1 MVAVGYLSFESG
13 VKPLKKIFCVLLCVC
28 LLCSC
33 ADFSIRRE
41 EDVTTTPPST
51 ADSVVSEQTTTTSEV
66 VTTTVPDEPEE
77 QPTTE
82 PLATEPVTSATE
94 PITSQTEES
103 SEATTTVI
111 TEPVP
116 TFEFPEEFYS
126 ELSAIFAQF
135 SLNLNCDGD
144 PTKCTCNPE
153 YEKLDAE
160 GNIVTPR
167 DRCMSIYFYDL
178 ETGYEMTVNSG
189 VHYPVASVV
198 KIPYCTMIYEKMTAG
213 EIDPE
218 LLLTYEKRHY
228 FHGTGLVNKG
238 TYGDTYTVMQLLKLA
253 ITESD
258 NTAYEML
265 KDLIS
270 WDDFMAYCQEAG
282 YTHEQDLRSR
292 KQKLCLE
299 SAGASGR
306 LLANFLRSESG
317 FVDAYKHDLT
327 HTKNKMI
334 TSTYTVYRKYGWT
347 NFAFH
352 DVAYIDAPHPY
363 VLVILSNIEG
373 EERPD
378 YTLFA
383 NVSMLIERYSQ
394 NRGDV
399 PAETG

>member
-1 MVAVGYLSFESG
+1 MKRIACL
-13 VKPLKKIFCVLLCVC
+13 LLCVC

-33 ADFSIRRE
+33 ADITVRRE
-41 EDVTTTPPST
+41 ENVTDAPATDGAWVSEPDVTAEPVESEPPAT
-51 ADSVVSEQTTTTSEV
+51 VSDTQ
-66 VTTTVPDEPEE
+66 
-77 QPTTE
+77 TE
-82 PLATEPVTSATE
+82 PDATEAVTVATEPPAE
-94 PITSQTEES
+94 QTQAS
-103 SEATTTVI
+103 SEATETVPP
-111 TEPVP
+111 EPAA
-116 TFEFPEEFYS
+116 FEFPEEFYTR
-126 ELSAIFAQF
+126 LNDIFTQF

-144 PTKCTCNPE
+144 PIKCTCNPE
-153 YEKLDAE
+153 YEALDAE
-160 GNIVTPR
+160 GNVITPR
-167 DRCMSIYFYDL
+167 DRCMSIYFYDV
-178 ETGYEMTVNSG
+178 ETGSELYVNSG

-198 KIPYCTMIYEKMTAG
+198 KIPYCTMIYEKITAG

-218 LLLTYEKRHY
+218 LVLTYEKRHY

-238 TYGDTYTVMQLLKLA
+238 NYGDTYTVMQLLKLA

-265 KDLIS
+265 KDLVS
-270 WDDFMAYCQEAG
+270 WDDFTAYCQNAG
-282 YTHEQDLRSR
+282 YTHEEDLRSK

-306 LLANFLRSESG
+306 LLANFLRSESE
-317 FVDAYKHDLT
+317 FVDAYKYDLT

-383 NVSMLIERYSQ
+383 NVSMLIEEYSQ
-394 NRGDV
+394 NRGDTS
-399 PAETG
+399 AEIC

>member
-1 MVAVGYLSFESG
+1 MKRIACL
-13 VKPLKKIFCVLLCVC
+13 LLCVC

-33 ADFSIRRE
+33 ADITVRRE
-41 EDVTTTPPST
+41 ENVTDAPATDGAWVSEPDVTAEPVESEPPAT
-51 ADSVVSEQTTTTSEV
+51 VSDTQ
-66 VTTTVPDEPEE
+66 
-77 QPTTE
+77 TE
-82 PLATEPVTSATE
+82 PDATEAVTVATEPPAE
-94 PITSQTEES
+94 QTQAS
-103 SEATTTVI
+103 SEATETVPP
-111 TEPVP
+111 EPAA
-116 TFEFPEEFYS
+116 FEFPEEFYTR
-126 ELSAIFAQF
+126 LNDIFTQF

-144 PTKCTCNPE
+144 PIKCTCNPE
-153 YEKLDAE
+153 YEALDAE
-160 GNIVTPR
+160 GNVITPR
-167 DRCMSIYFYDL
+167 DRCMSIYFYDV

-218 LLLTYEKRHY
+218 LVLTYEKRHY

-238 TYGDTYTVMQLLKLA
+238 NYGDTYTVMQLLKLA

-265 KDLIS
+265 KDLVS
-270 WDDFMAYCQEAG
+270 WDDFTAYCQNAG
-282 YTHEQDLRSR
+282 YTHEEDLRSK

-306 LLANFLRSESG
+306 LLANFLRSESE
-317 FVDAYKHDLT
+317 FVDAYKYDLT

-383 NVSMLIERYSQ
+383 NVSMLIEEYSQ
-394 NRGDV
+394 NRGDTS
-399 PAETG
+399 AEIC

>member
-1 MVAVGYLSFESG
+1 MKRIACL
-13 VKPLKKIFCVLLCVC
+13 LLCVC

-33 ADFSIRRE
+33 ADITVRRE
-41 EDVTTTPPST
+41 ENVTDAPATDGAWASEPDVTAEPVESEPPAT
-51 ADSVVSEQTTTTSEV
+51 VSDTQ
-66 VTTTVPDEPEE
+66 
-77 QPTTE
+77 TE
-82 PLATEPVTSATE
+82 PDATEAVTVATEPPAE
-94 PITSQTEES
+94 QTQAS
-103 SEATTTVI
+103 SEATETVPP
-111 TEPVP
+111 EPAA
-116 TFEFPEEFYS
+116 FEFPEEFYTR
-126 ELSAIFAQF
+126 LNDIFTQF

-144 PTKCTCNPE
+144 PIKCTCNPE
-153 YEKLDAE
+153 YEALDAE
-160 GNIVTPR
+160 GNVITPR
-167 DRCMSIYFYDL
+167 DRCMSIYFYDV
-178 ETGYEMTVNSG
+178 ETGSELYVNSG

-198 KIPYCTMIYEKMTAG
+198 KIPYCTMIYEKITAG

-218 LLLTYEKRHY
+218 LVLTYEKRHY

-238 TYGDTYTVMQLLKLA
+238 NYGDTYTVMQLLKLA

-265 KDLIS
+265 KDLVS
-270 WDDFMAYCQEAG
+270 WDDFTAYCQNAG
-282 YTHEQDLRSR
+282 YTHEEDLRSK

-306 LLANFLRSESG
+306 LLANFLRSESE
-317 FVDAYKHDLT
+317 FVDAYKYDLT

-383 NVSMLIERYSQ
+383 NVSMLIEEYSQ
-394 NRGDV
+394 NRGDTS
-399 PAETG
+399 AEIG

>member
-1 MVAVGYLSFESG
+1 MKRIACL
-13 VKPLKKIFCVLLCVC
+13 LLCVC

-33 ADFSIRRE
+33 ADITVRRE
-41 EDVTTTPPST
+41 ENVTDAPATDGAWVSEPDVTAEPVESEPPAT
-51 ADSVVSEQTTTTSEV
+51 VSDTQ
-66 VTTTVPDEPEE
+66 
-77 QPTTE
+77 TE
-82 PLATEPVTSATE
+82 PDATEAVTVATEPPAE
-94 PITSQTEES
+94 QTQVS
-103 SEATTTVI
+103 SEATETVPP
-111 TEPVP
+111 EPAA
-116 TFEFPEEFYS
+116 FEFPEEFYTR
-126 ELSAIFAQF
+126 LNDIFTQF

-144 PTKCTCNPE
+144 PIKCTCNPE
-153 YEKLDAE
+153 YEALDAE
-160 GNIVTPR
+160 GNVITPR
-167 DRCMSIYFYDL
+167 DRCMSIYFYDV

-198 KIPYCTMIYEKMTAG
+198 KIPYCTMIYEKITAG

-218 LLLTYEKRHY
+218 LVLTYEKRHY

-238 TYGDTYTVMQLLKLA
+238 NYGDTYTVMQLLKLA

-265 KDLIS
+265 KDLVS
-270 WDDFMAYCQEAG
+270 WDDFTAYCQNAG
-282 YTHEQDLRSR
+282 YTHDEDLRSK

-306 LLANFLRSESG
+306 LLANFLRSDSE
-317 FVDAYKHDLT
+317 FVDAYKYDLT

-383 NVSMLIERYSQ
+383 NVSMLIEEYSQ
-394 NRGDV
+394 NRGDTS
-399 PAETG
+399 AEIC

>member
-1 MVAVGYLSFESG
+1 MKRIACL
-13 VKPLKKIFCVLLCVC
+13 LLCVC

-33 ADFSIRRE
+33 ADITVRRE
-41 EDVTTTPPST
+41 ENVTDAPATDGAWVSEPDVTAEPVESEPPAT
-51 ADSVVSEQTTTTSEV
+51 VSDTQ
-66 VTTTVPDEPEE
+66 
-77 QPTTE
+77 TE
-82 PLATEPVTSATE
+82 PDATEAVTVATEPPAE
-94 PITSQTEES
+94 QTQAS
-103 SEATTTVI
+103 SEATETVPP
-111 TEPVP
+111 EPAA
-116 TFEFPEEFYS
+116 FEFPEEFYTR
-126 ELSAIFAQF
+126 LNDIFTQF

-144 PTKCTCNPE
+144 PIKCTCNPE
-153 YEKLDAE
+153 YEALDAE
-160 GNIVTPR
+160 GNVINPR
-167 DRCMSIYFYDL
+167 DRCMSIYFYDV

-198 KIPYCTMIYEKMTAG
+198 KIPYCTMIYEKITAG

-218 LLLTYEKRHY
+218 LVLTYEKRHY

-238 TYGDTYTVMQLLKLA
+238 NYGDTYTVMQLLKLA

-265 KDLIS
+265 KDLVS
-270 WDDFMAYCQEAG
+270 WDDFAAYCQNAG
-282 YTHEQDLRSR
+282 YTHEEDLRSK

-306 LLANFLRSESG
+306 LLANFLRSESE
-317 FVDAYKHDLT
+317 FVDAYKYDLT

-383 NVSMLIERYSQ
+383 NVSMLIEEYSQ
-394 NRGDV
+394 NRGDTS
-399 PAETG
+399 AEIC

>member
-1 MVAVGYLSFESG
+1 MKRIACL
-13 VKPLKKIFCVLLCVC
+13 LLCVC

-33 ADFSIRRE
+33 ADITVRRE
-41 EDVTTTPPST
+41 ENVTDAPATDGAWASEPDVTAEPVESEPPAT
-51 ADSVVSEQTTTTSEV
+51 VSGTQ
-66 VTTTVPDEPEE
+66 
-77 QPTTE
+77 TE
-82 PLATEPVTSATE
+82 PDATEAVTVATEPPAE
-94 PITSQTEES
+94 QTQAS
-103 SEATTTVI
+103 SEATETVPP
-111 TEPVP
+111 EPAA
-116 TFEFPEEFYS
+116 FEFPEEFYTR
-126 ELSAIFAQF
+126 LNDIFTQF

-144 PTKCTCNPE
+144 PIKCTCNPE
-153 YEKLDAE
+153 YEALDAE
-160 GNIVTPR
+160 GNVITPR
-167 DRCMSIYFYDL
+167 DRCMSIYFYDV

-198 KIPYCTMIYEKMTAG
+198 KIPYCTMIYEKITAG

-218 LLLTYEKRHY
+218 LVLTYEKRHY

-238 TYGDTYTVMQLLKLA
+238 NYGDTYTVMQLLKLA

-265 KDLIS
+265 KDLVS
-270 WDDFMAYCQEAG
+270 WDDFTAYCQNAG
-282 YTHEQDLRSR
+282 YTHEEDLRSK

-306 LLANFLRSESG
+306 LLANFLRSDSE
-317 FVDAYKHDLT
+317 FVDAYKYDLT

-383 NVSMLIERYSQ
+383 NVSMLIEEYSQ
-394 NRGDV
+394 NRGDTS
-399 PAETG
+399 AEIC

>member
-1 MVAVGYLSFESG
+1 MVAVGYLSKESG
-13 VKPLKKIFCVLLCVC
+13 VKPLKRIFCLILCAC

-33 ADFSIRRE
+33 ADVTVRRE
-41 EDVTTTPPST
+41 ADVTTTAPTST
-51 ADSVVSEQTTTTSEV
+51 NDSVTDEPMTSSEALTTAPD
-66 VTTTVPDEPEE
+66 VTTEE

-82 PLATEPVTSATE
+82 SSATEPVTSATE
-94 PITSQTEES
+94 PTASQTEES
-103 SEATTTVI
+103 TEATTTVI
-111 TEPVP
+111 TEPEP

-160 GNIVTPR
+160 GNIITPR
-167 DRCMSIYFYDL
+167 DRCMSIYFYDI
-178 ETGYEMTVNSG
+178 ETGYEMMLNSG

-218 LLLTYEKRHY
+218 LVLTYEKRHY

-238 TYGDTYTVMQLLKLA
+238 AYGDQYTVMQLLKLA

-258 NTAYEML
+258 NSAYEML
-265 KDLIS
+265 KDLVS
-270 WDDFMAYCQEAG
+270 WDDFIVYCQEAG

-317 FVDAYKHDLT
+317 FVDAYKYDLT

-394 NRGDV
+394 NRSDM
-399 PAETG
+399 PAEIG

>member
-1 MVAVGYLSFESG
+1 MKRIACL
-13 VKPLKKIFCVLLCVC
+13 LLCVC

-33 ADFSIRRE
+33 ADITVRRE
-41 EDVTTTPPST
+41 ENVTDAPATDGAWVSEPDVTAEPVESEPPAT
-51 ADSVVSEQTTTTSEV
+51 VSDTQ
-66 VTTTVPDEPEE
+66 
-77 QPTTE
+77 TE
-82 PLATEPVTSATE
+82 PDATEAVTVATEPPAE
-94 PITSQTEES
+94 QTQAS
-103 SEATTTVI
+103 SEATETVPP
-111 TEPVP
+111 EPAA
-116 TFEFPEEFYS
+116 FEFPEEFYTR
-126 ELSAIFAQF
+126 LNDIFTQF

-144 PTKCTCNPE
+144 PIKCTCNPE
-153 YEKLDAE
+153 YEALDAE
-160 GNIVTPR
+160 GNVITPR
-167 DRCMSIYFYDL
+167 DRCMSIYFYDV

-198 KIPYCTMIYEKMTAG
+198 KIPYCTMIYEKITAG

-218 LLLTYEKRHY
+218 LVLTYEKRHY

-238 TYGDTYTVMQLLKLA
+238 NYGDTYTVMQLLKLA

-265 KDLIS
+265 KDLVS
-270 WDDFMAYCQEAG
+270 WDDFTAYCQNAG
-282 YTHEQDLRSR
+282 YTHEEDLRSK

-306 LLANFLRSESG
+306 LLANFLRSESE
-317 FVDAYKHDLT
+317 FVDAYKYDLT

-383 NVSMLIERYSQ
+383 NVSMLIEEYSQ
-394 NRGDV
+394 NRGDTS
-399 PAETG
+399 AEIC

>member
-1 MVAVGYLSFESG
+1 MKRIACL
-13 VKPLKKIFCVLLCVC
+13 LLCVC

-33 ADFSIRRE
+33 ADITVRRE
-41 EDVTTTPPST
+41 ENVTDAPATDGAWVSEPDVTAEPVESEPPAT
-51 ADSVVSEQTTTTSEV
+51 VSDTE
-66 VTTTVPDEPEE
+66 
-77 QPTTE
+77 TE
-82 PLATEPVTSATE
+82 PDATEAVTVATEPPAE
-94 PITSQTEES
+94 QTQVS
-103 SEATTTVI
+103 SEATETVPP
-111 TEPVP
+111 EPAA
-116 TFEFPEEFYS
+116 FEFPEEFYTR
-126 ELSAIFAQF
+126 LNDIFTQF

-144 PTKCTCNPE
+144 PIKCTCNPE
-153 YEKLDAE
+153 YEALDAE
-160 GNIVTPR
+160 GNVITPR
-167 DRCMSIYFYDL
+167 DRCMSIYFYDV
-178 ETGYEMTVNSG
+178 ETGSELYVNSG

-198 KIPYCTMIYEKMTAG
+198 KIPYCTMIYEKITAG

-218 LLLTYEKRHY
+218 LVLTYEKRHY

-238 TYGDTYTVMQLLKLA
+238 NYGDTYTVMQLLKLA

-265 KDLIS
+265 KDLVS
-270 WDDFMAYCQEAG
+270 WDDFTAYCQNAG
-282 YTHEQDLRSR
+282 YTHEEDLRSK

-306 LLANFLRSESG
+306 LLANFLRSESE
-317 FVDAYKHDLT
+317 FVDAYKYDLT

-383 NVSMLIERYSQ
+383 NVSMLIEEYSQ
-394 NRGDV
+394 NRGDTS
-399 PAETG
+399 AEIC

>member
-1 MVAVGYLSFESG
+1 MKRIACL
-13 VKPLKKIFCVLLCVC
+13 LLCVC

-33 ADFSIRRE
+33 ADITVRRE
-41 EDVTTTPPST
+41 ENDVTDAPATDG
-51 ADSVVSEQTTTTSEV
+51 AWVSEPDVTAEPVESEPPA
-66 VTTTVPDEPEE
+66 TVSDT
-77 QPTTE
+77 QTE
-82 PLATEPVTSATE
+82 PDATEAVTVATEPPAE
-94 PITSQTEES
+94 QTQAS
-103 SEATTTVI
+103 SEATETVPP
-111 TEPVP
+111 EPAA
-116 TFEFPEEFYS
+116 FEFPEEFYTR
-126 ELSAIFAQF
+126 LNDIFTQF

-144 PTKCTCNPE
+144 PIKCTCNPE
-153 YEKLDAE
+153 YEALDAE
-160 GNIVTPR
+160 GNVITPR
-167 DRCMSIYFYDL
+167 DRCMSIYFYDV

-198 KIPYCTMIYEKMTAG
+198 KIPYCTMIYEKITAG

-218 LLLTYEKRHY
+218 LVLTYEKRHY

-238 TYGDTYTVMQLLKLA
+238 NYGDTYTVMQLLKLA

-265 KDLIS
+265 KDLVS
-270 WDDFMAYCQEAG
+270 WDDFTAYCQNAG
-282 YTHEQDLRSR
+282 YTHEEDLRSK

-306 LLANFLRSESG
+306 LLANFLRSESE
-317 FVDAYKHDLT
+317 FVDAYKYDLT

-383 NVSMLIERYSQ
+383 NVSMLIEEYSQ
-394 NRGDV
+394 NRGDTS
-399 PAETG
+399 AEIC

>member
-1 MVAVGYLSFESG
+1 MKRIACL
-13 VKPLKKIFCVLLCVC
+13 LLCVC

-33 ADFSIRRE
+33 ADITVRRE
-41 EDVTTTPPST
+41 ENVTDAPATDGAWVSEPDVTAEPVESEPPAT
-51 ADSVVSEQTTTTSEV
+51 VSDTQ
-66 VTTTVPDEPEE
+66 
-77 QPTTE
+77 TE
-82 PLATEPVTSATE
+82 PDATEAVTVATEPPAE
-94 PITSQTEES
+94 QTQAS
-103 SEATTTVI
+103 SEATETVPP
-111 TEPVP
+111 EPAA
-116 TFEFPEEFYS
+116 FEFPEEFYTR
-126 ELSAIFAQF
+126 LNDIFTQF

-144 PTKCTCNPE
+144 PIKCTCNPE
-153 YEKLDAE
+153 YEALDAE
-160 GNIVTPR
+160 GNVITPR
-167 DRCMSIYFYDL
+167 DRCMSIYFYDV

-198 KIPYCTMIYEKMTAG
+198 KIPYCTMIYEKITAG

-218 LLLTYEKRHY
+218 LVLTYEKRHY

-238 TYGDTYTVMQLLKLA
+238 NYGDTYTVMQLLKLA

-265 KDLIS
+265 KDLVS
-270 WDDFMAYCQEAG
+270 WDDFTAYCQEAG
-282 YTHEQDLRSR
+282 YTHEEDLRSK

-306 LLANFLRSESG
+306 LLANFLRSDSE
-317 FVDAYKHDLT
+317 FVDAYKYDLT

-383 NVSMLIERYSQ
+383 NVSMLIEEYSQ
-394 NRGDV
+394 NRGDTS
-399 PAETG
+399 AEIC